1 MKSVYKVKLLFSAL
15 AVALLAATPMV
26 RAQDAAAS
34 SAPSASSPG
43 NAEDPAT
50 PPPDNAAPMPKK
62 GKKGGMMDPI
72 SQVSGLTDDQKAQI
86 KTIREATR
94 SKIEALPDDDSKRD
108 ASRQIMMDAA
118 KQVRAL
124 LTDDQ
129 KTQYDAAMKKSMRRK
144 KKSDDGDM
152 GPPPPPADAPA
163 APSSS
168 M

>member
-15 AVALLAATPMV
+15 TVALLAATPLV
-26 RAQDAAAS
+26 RAQDAAAPS
-34 SAPSASSPG
+34 SPPAAAPS
-43 NAEDPAT
+43 DT
-50 PPPDNAAPMPKK
+50 PPPPPDDAAPMPKK

-86 KTIREATR
+86 KSIREATKT
-94 SKIEALPDDDSKRD
+94 KIEALPDDDSKRD
-108 ASRQIMMDAA
+108 ASRQIMMDSA

-129 KTQYDAAMKKSMRRK
+129 KAQYDAAMKKSMRRK
-144 KKSDDGDM
+144 KKSDDGDAT
-152 GPPPPPADAPA
+152 PPPPADAPA